1 MIYLNEVV
9 ETLFALGSDRAL
21 TVAEVV
27 DKISEKFNTNLPTE
41 QANSI
46 VRKYRSSGSG
56 LESAAQELLSLCDKG
71 SKCSSKGGCKD
82 DCGSGCR
89 LEINHE
95 NRLALEAQYKDKF
108 GDYNTEMVDIAITL
122 VESFGYASSDL
133 NLDNADIEDTPDC
146 SGYGLYIKE
155 HGKIYRLGYMEDLRS
170 SAVESIAEY
179 ICQNPDEVARYGVQG
194 VNDMDL
200 ESLLFNACYSEF
212 DLAELNKD
220 ETVFLIRYESIVA
233 LNEES

>member
-21 TVAEVV
+21 TVAEIV

-56 LESAAQELLSLCDKG
+56 LETAAQELLSLCDKG

-82 DCGSGCR
+82 DCGNGCK

-95 NRLALEAQYKDKF
+95 NRAALEAQYKDKF
-108 GDYNTEMVDIAITL
+108 NSYTAEMIDIAITL
-122 VESFGYASSDL
+122 VESFGYLSFDL
-133 NLDNADIEDTPDC
+133 NLDDADVEDTFDC
-146 SGYGLYIKE
+146 GYGLYIKE
-155 HGKIYRLGYMEDLRS
+155 HGKVYRLGYMEDLRG
-170 SAVESIAEY
+170 SAIESIAEY
-179 ICQNPDEVARYGVQG
+179 ICQCPDEVARYGVQG
-194 VNDMDL
+194 VDDMDL
-200 ESLLFNACYSEF
+200 ETLLHNACYSEF

-220 ETVFLIRYESIVA
+220 ETMFLLRYESDMS
-233 LNEES
+233 LNDES